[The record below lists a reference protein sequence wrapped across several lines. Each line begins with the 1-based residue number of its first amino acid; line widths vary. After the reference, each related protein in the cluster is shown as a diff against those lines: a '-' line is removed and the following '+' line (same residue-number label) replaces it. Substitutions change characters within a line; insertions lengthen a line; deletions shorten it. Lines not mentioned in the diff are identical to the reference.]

1 MNTKIGNKEYASILF
16 FISET
21 MFLGVGLSEILNKSK
36 NDAIISSILGI
47 TLSFV
52 FLYLI
57 LKFNDY
63 KKELNIFKKIEFL
76 FGKVLGNIINIL
88 LVILSSLYFSYL
100 LWSQNIYVQ
109 NKYLEETSSI
119 ITTLFFLIPVLLLVS
134 KDMKTISKVSIAV
147 FFVTIIEILF
157 SYSNLF
163 TKIDLNNYLPI
174 FNTKYSSILISS
186 VKYAAYSITPVIF
199 LLVTPKNKINDSD
212 KLNKYLYIFNLI
224 SGIKFLLT
232 VSFLI
237 GIFGIDL
244 SKLFYYPEYSLMKK
258 INSLNFI
265 QNVQNVL
272 TVNSIYNLLISE
284 VLSLFFI
291 KTYFEYKNIN
301 KIILYILNI
310 ILSFISI
317 NLFSNSTTGYN
328 FIKDYFITTFLPRM
342 TYKPAGRRCTDLLVA
357 CERTRIPVRVK
368 RSEGMEEAEECWVIW
383 VLASI

>member
-36 NDAIISSILGI
+36 NDAIISGI
-47 TLSFV
+47 IGIILSFI

-57 LKFNDY
+57 IKFNDY
-63 KKELNIFKKIEFL
+63 KKDLNIFGKLESI
-76 FGKVLGNIINIL
+76 FGKVFGNILNISL
-88 LVILSSLYFSYL
+88 IILSSLYFSYI

-109 NKYLEETSSI
+109 NKYLEETPAWL
-119 ITTLFFLIPVLLLVS
+119 TTLFFLIPVLLLVS

-186 VKYAAYSITPVIF
+186 VKYASYSITPVIF

-232 VSFLI
+232 ILFLI

-265 QNVQNVL
+265 QNIQNIL
-272 TVNSIYNLLISE
+272 TVNTIYNLLISE
-284 VLSLFFI
+284 VLSLYFI

-301 KIILYILNI
+301 KIIFYLIII

-317 NLFSNSTTGYN
+317 NLFSNSTVGYN
-328 FIKDYFITTFLPRM
+328 FVKDYFILIYTIPIFIII
-342 TYKPAGRRCTDLLVA
+342 LL
-357 CERTRIPVRVK
+357 
-368 RSEGMEEAEECWVIW
+368 
-383 VLASI
+383 SIIKTKT

>member
-1 MNTKIGNKEYASILF
+1 MNTKIGNKEYSSILF

-21 MFLGVGLSEILNKSK
+21 MFLGVGLSEILNMSR
-36 NDAIISSILGI
+36 NDAIISSMLGI
-47 TLSFV
+47 VLSFV
-52 FLYLI
+52 FLHLI

-63 KKELNIFKKIEFL
+63 RKDLNIFEKLENV
-76 FGKVLGNIINIL
+76 FGKVFGNIINIS
-88 LVILSSLYFSYL
+88 LVVLASFYFSYM

-109 NKYLEETSSI
+109 NKYLEETPAWL
-119 ITTLFFLIPVLLLVS
+119 TTLFFLIPVLLSVK

-147 FFVTIIEILF
+147 FFVTFVEILF
-157 SYSNLF
+157 AYSNLF
-163 TKIDLNNYLPI
+163 TKIDLNNYLPL
-174 FNTKYSSILISS
+174 FNTKITDILISS
-186 VKYAAYSITPVIF
+186 IKYAAYSITPVIF
-199 LLVTPKNKINDSD
+199 LLVTPKNKISNSN

-244 SKLFYYPEYSLMKK
+244 SRLFYYPEYSLMKK
-258 INSLNFI
+258 INTFNFI
-265 QNVQNVL
+265 QNVQNIL

-301 KIILYILNI
+301 KIILYLIIL

-317 NLFSNSTTGYN
+317 NLFSNSTIGYN
-328 FIKDYFITTFLPRM
+328 FLKDYFIFIYT
-342 TYKPAGRRCTDLLVA
+342 
-357 CERTRIPVRVK
+357 IPIFIIIIFGIIK
-368 RSEGMEEAEECWVIW
+368 TKT
-383 VLASI
+383 

>member
-21 MFLGVGLSEILNKSK
+21 LFLSVGLSEILNMSK
-36 NDAIISSILGI
+36 NDAIISSVLGI
-47 TLSFV
+47 VLSFL

-63 KKELNIFKKIEFL
+63 KKELNVFGKIDSL
-76 FGKVLGNIINIL
+76 YGKVLGNIINII
-88 LVILSSLYFSYL
+88 LVILSSLYFTYL

-119 ITTLFFLIPVLLLVS
+119 ITTLFFLIPVLLLVN
-134 KDMKTISKVSIAV
+134 KDMKTITKVSIAV
-147 FFVTIIEILF
+147 FFVTIIEIIF

-174 FNTKYSSILISS
+174 FNTRYSNILISS
-186 VKYAAYSITPVIF
+186 IKYAAYSITPVIF
-199 LLVTPKNKINDSD
+199 LLVTPKKEINNSNR
-212 KLNKYLYIFNLI
+212 LNKYLYIFNII

-244 SKLFYYPEYSLMKK
+244 SRLFYYPEYSLMKK

-265 QNVQNVL
+265 QNVQNIL
-272 TVNSIYNLLISE
+272 TINSIYNLLISE

-291 KTYFEYKNIN
+291 KKYFEYKKIN
-301 KIILYILNI
+301 KMIFYIITVLLV
-310 ILSFISI
+310 LLSI
-317 NLFSNSTTGYN
+317 NIFSNSTVGYN
-328 FIKDYFITTFLPRM
+328 FVKDYYIFIYSMPIFIIIILSLI
-342 TYKPAGRRCTDLLVA
+342 K
-357 CERTRIPVRVK
+357 TRIK
-368 RSEGMEEAEECWVIW
+368 
-383 VLASI
+383 

>member
-36 NDAIISSILGI
+36 NDALISGIIGI
-47 TLSFV
+47 ILSFI

-63 KKELNIFKKIEFL
+63 KKELNIFGKIDSL
-76 FGKVLGNIINIL
+76 FGKVLGNIINIFL
-88 LVILSSLYFSYL
+88 IILSCLYFSYI

-109 NKYLEETSSI
+109 NKYLEETSPF

-147 FFVTIIEILF
+147 FFVTFIEILF

-174 FNTKYSSILISS
+174 FNAKYSSILISS
-186 VKYAAYSITPVIF
+186 VKYASYSITPVIF
-199 LLVTPKNKINDSD
+199 LLVIPKNNINNHD

-244 SKLFYYPEYSLMKK
+244 SSLFYYPEYSLMKK
-258 INSLNFI
+258 INTLNFI

-291 KTYFEYKNIN
+291 KKYFEYKKFN
-301 KIILYILNI
+301 KLLYYLLTIL
-310 ILSFISI
+310 LSFLSI
-317 NLFSNSTTGYN
+317 NLFNNSTIGYN
-328 FIKDYFITTFLPRM
+328 FIKDYFIFIYT
-342 TYKPAGRRCTDLLVA
+342 
-357 CERTRIPVRVK
+357 IP
-368 RSEGMEEAEECWVIW
+368 IFIII
-383 VLASI
+383 VLSIIKTKT

>member
-1 MNTKIGNKEYASILF
+1 MNLKIGNKEYSSILF

-21 MFLGVGLSEILNKSK
+21 LFLGVGLPEILNTSK
-36 NDAIISSILGI
+36 NDAIISSALGI
-47 TLSFV
+47 ILSFL

-63 KKELNIFKKIEFL
+63 KKDLNIFGKIDSL
-76 FGKVLGNIINIL
+76 FGKAFGNIINII
-88 LVILSSLYFSYL
+88 LVILSSLYFAYL
-100 LWSQNIYVQ
+100 LWSQNVYVQ

-119 ITTLFFLIPVLLLVS
+119 ITTLFFLIPVLLLVN

-147 FFVTIIEILF
+147 FFVTFVEIIF

-174 FNTKYSSILISS
+174 FNTKYSNILISS
-186 VKYAAYSITPVIF
+186 IKYASYSITPVIF
-199 LLVTPKNKINDSD
+199 LLVTPKNKINDSN

-244 SKLFYYPEYSLMKK
+244 SRLFYYPEYSLMKK
-258 INSLNFI
+258 INTLNFI
-265 QNVQNVL
+265 QNVQNIL

-291 KTYFEYKNIN
+291 KKYFEYKKIN
-301 KIILYILNI
+301 KIFFYIITI
-310 ILSFISI
+310 ILLLISI
-317 NLFSNSTTGYN
+317 NLFRNSTIGYN
-328 FIKDYFITTFLPRM
+328 FVKNYYIFIYTIPVFLIIIISIIK
-342 TYKPAGRRCTDLLVA
+342 
-357 CERTRIPVRVK
+357 TRIK
-368 RSEGMEEAEECWVIW
+368 
-383 VLASI
+383 